1 MGMLDSPTQETL
13 VAKTWY
19 VRDGQ
24 KVFGPFDSTRLKQFA
39 DARKITVSTEVSQSP
54 DGPWARA
61 EKVRGL
67 FETSVTPSTQTQTP
81 QPLPENASPPPLPD
95 AGAHAVSNAD
105 SDSSRGL
112 TGIVAKARE
121 GAAAIANKTSELVAS
136 PNASEGLQSVAAASK
151 ELFSGLFAKKPKED
165 GLLESYSV
173 VYKGGHPDYPKE
185 KAAAI
190 EFKVFGDRFE
200 FTPKIGSKSWFH
212 GLMIPYDSIH
222 HFEIVQRQVGTVET
236 ILGGINSR
244 QLNQPNNIHIEYD
257 GWSGSLTLIR
267 FEMLTGVTVMGQA
280 KTCSVLLDRLR
291 NAQILDRITR
301 KEKPS
306 VQAVVIQPDIPDQ
319 IEKLAALR
327 EKGVLSQEE
336 FEKKKA
342 ELLAKM

>member
-1 MGMLDSPTQETL
+1 

-24 KVFGPFDSTRLKQFA
+24 KVFGPFDSARLKQFA
-39 DARKITVSTEVSQSP
+39 DAQKITVSTEVAQSP

-67 FETSVTPSTQTQTP
+67 FVTSAAPSTQTP
-81 QPLPENASPPPLPD
+81 QPLSENMPPPPLPLASAD
-95 AGAHAVSNAD
+95 AASNAD
-105 SDSSRGL
+105 GDSPRGL
-112 TGIVAKARE
+112 TGMMAKARE
-121 GAAAIANKTSELVAS
+121 TAAALANKTTELVAS
-136 PNASEGLQSVAAASK
+136 PNASDGLQSVAAASK
-151 ELFSGLFAKKPKED
+151 ELFSGLFGKKPKED

-200 FTPKIGSKSWFH
+200 FAPTFASKSWFQ
-212 GLMIPYDSIH
+212 GLTISYESIH
-222 HFEIVQRQVGTVET
+222 HFEIVERQVGTVEA

-257 GWSGSLTLIR
+257 SGAGSPTLIR

-280 KTCSVLLDRLR
+280 KACSVLLDRLR

-301 KEKPS
+301 KEKPT

-327 EKGVLSQEE
+327 DKGVLSQEE
-336 FEKKKA
+336 FETKKA

>member
-1 MGMLDSPTQETL
+1 

-24 KVFGPFDSTRLKQFA
+24 KVFGPFDSARLKQFA
-39 DARKITVSTEVSQSP
+39 DAHKINFSTEVSQSP

-67 FETSVTPSTQTQTP
+67 FETSVKPSTEAP
-81 QPLPENASPPPLPD
+81 QPQPQPVPENASPPPLPD
-95 AGAHAVSNAD
+95 ADADAVSNAD
-105 SDSSRGL
+105 SDSPRGL
-112 TGIVAKARE
+112 TGMVAKARE
-121 GAAAIANKTSELVAS
+121 AAAAIANKTSELVAS
-136 PNASEGLQSVAAASK
+136 PNAPEGLQSVAAASK
-151 ELFSGLFAKKPKED
+151 EMFSGLFAKKPKED

-185 KAAAI
+185 KAAAL

-200 FTPKIGSKSWFH
+200 FTPTFASKSWFH
-212 GLMIPYDSIH
+212 GLTISYDSIH
-222 HFEIVQRQVGTVET
+222 HFEIVERQVGTVEA

-257 GWSGSLTLIR
+257 SGIGSPTLIR

-280 KTCSVLLDRLR
+280 KACGVLLDRLR

-301 KEKPS
+301 KERPS
-306 VQAVVIQPDIPDQ
+306 VQAVVIQPDIPEQ

-327 EKGVLSQEE
+327 EKGILSQEE